1 MMKSSD
7 SSSELFADEF
17 NQTSDCHVEYSKRV
31 AGFPE
36 FGCLLV
42 TCQLAVGGL
51 LFIDRIACIS

>member
-1 MMKSSD
+1 MSSTQNN
-7 SSSELFADEF
+7 SE
-17 NQTSDCHVEYSKRV
+17 RV

-42 TCQLAVGGL
+42 TCRLAVGGL